1 MTDVLRSSIV
11 ACIPTARYKACEKRN
26 GTWKKKNNS
35 MKRGMGLQE
44 EETDKRECDLG
55 RHI

>member
-1 MTDVLRSSIV
+1 MER
-11 ACIPTARYKACEKRN
+11 E
-26 GTWKKKNNS
+26 KKNNS